1 MEPLNVKTVVEFMWN
16 DPIGTGIFSP
26 SHELRAEALGEQ
38 TLNLVFRVWSVQDP
52 GRSVILKQALPYVSR
67 IGKGWPLTPER
78 LNIEA
83 AALQLHHICCPER
96 VPELYRH
103 DPQKY
108 IMIMQDL
115 QDRQVVRKAFNEGKR
130 FNLLG
135 KQMGKYMGQVLGKTS
150 DFGQPTVEKR
160 KKRAKFANPYLSR
173 LTEDLILINPFK
185 ATGWGNREE
194 VSERKEVQTLRSDP
208 VVLERMAKL
217 RYRYR
222 NNTQALLHGDLHL
235 GSILAD
241 QTSAKVIDLEFAT
254 YGPMGFDVGTLTGSL
269 LINWVAQNKP
279 AYHLKMID
287 DLWETFTREIRTL
300 WKRLDKHDWPM
311 PFLESILHECWKDTA
326 GYAAAEMVRRVAGMT
341 PVTDLEEVE
350 NAALRREMDCDLI
363 TMASELLRNP
373 GSEPER
379 IREITQL

>member
-1 MEPLNVKTVVEFMWN
+1 L
-16 DPIGTGIFSP
+16 PI
-26 SHELRAEALGEQ
+26 
-38 TLNLVFRVWSVQDP
+38 
-52 GRSVILKQALPYVSR
+52 
-67 IGKGWPLTPER
+67 
-78 LNIEA
+78 
-83 AALQLHHICCPER
+83 
-96 VPELYRH
+96 
-103 DPQKY
+103 
-108 IMIMQDL
+108 
-115 QDRQVVRKAFNEGKR
+115 
-130 FNLLG
+130 
-135 KQMGKYMGQVLGKTS
+135 
-150 DFGQPTVEKR
+150 
-160 KKRAKFANPYLSR
+160 PYLSR

-194 VSERKEVQTLRSDP
+194 VSDRKEVQTLRSDP
-208 VVLERMAKL
+208 VVLERMAEL

-287 DLWETFTREIRTL
+287 DVWEAFTREIRTL
-300 WKRLDKHDWPM
+300 WKKLDKHDWPM
-311 PFLESILHECWKDTA
+311 PFLESILDECWKDTA

-341 PVTDLEEVE
+341 PVSDLEEVE

-373 GSEPER
+373 GSGPER